1 MKSKYNCNEI
11 KIGMGGYKTYKELDV
26 WIKSRNLV
34 KEVYQVTLGLPKEE
48 IYGLVSQMRRSAVS
62 IPSNC

>member
-1 MKSKYNCNEI
+1 
-11 KIGMGGYKTYKELDV
+11 MGGYKTYKELDV
-26 WIKSRNLV
+26 WIKSINLV

-48 IYGLVSQMRRSAVS
+48 IYGLVSQMKRSAVS